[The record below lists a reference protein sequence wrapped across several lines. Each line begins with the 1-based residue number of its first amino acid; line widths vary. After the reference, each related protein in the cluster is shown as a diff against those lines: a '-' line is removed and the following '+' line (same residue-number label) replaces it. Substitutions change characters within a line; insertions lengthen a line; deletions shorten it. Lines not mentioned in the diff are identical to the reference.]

1 MKWTTKGVNLL
12 KSIAWHL
19 VIPAPKDNSIAKID
33 SEQEY
38 TIEIKR
44 KSKKRSLNANA
55 YCWALC
61 QKIALELSKNGY
73 ISKEEVYRRAIY
85 DSQPGEPVG
94 IPTKLVDSIVRKWQ
108 CNGIGWLAVVDD
120 DERLKGVKRV
130 YLYAGSSTYNV
141 EEMSRLIECLIDECQ
156 QLGIPLDPNDYI
168 KSLLIEWGEQIE
180 QAEKARQ

>member
-12 KSIAWHL
+12 KSIVWQL
-19 VIPAPKDNSIAKID
+19 VIPAPKDNDIATID
-33 SEQEY
+33 AETEY

-55 YCWALC
+55 YCWVLC
-61 QKIALELSKNGY
+61 QKIAVELSKNGY

-94 IPTKLVDSIVRKWQ
+94 IPTNLVDSIVRKWKS
-108 CNGIGWLAVVDD
+108 NGIGWLAVVDD

-141 EEMSRLIECLIDECQ
+141 PEMSRLIECLVDECQ
-156 QLGIPLDPNDYI
+156 QLGIPLDPSDYI
-168 KSLLIEWGEQIE
+168 KSLLEDWSKQVE
-180 QAEKARQ
+180 QAETRG